1 MAARQAQ
8 FTAIPSLPQVGLQ
21 PWQYYFY
28 SALKSNM
35 EMLTG
40 GANGTDSSR
49 TAVTAGQ
56 ITVAAPPAQNMTK
69 VTADGSAIGL
79 KDEQVSVPTSDD
91 YVKLVSN
98 VQTLANDV
106 ASLRSTVE
114 LLIKQLKAT
123 P

>member
-1 MAARQAQ
+1 MATRQAQ
-8 FTAIPSLPQVGLQ
+8 FTAIPALPQVGLQ

-40 GANGTDSSR
+40 GANGVDNSR
-49 TAVTAGQ
+49 MAITSGQ
-56 ITVAAPPAQNMTK
+56 ITVAAPPTQNMAK
-69 VTADGSAIGL
+69 VTADGSSIGL
-79 KDEQVSVPTSDD
+79 KDEKVTVPISED

-114 LLIKQLKAT
+114 TLIKQLKAT

>member
-1 MAARQAQ
+1 
-8 FTAIPSLPQVGLQ
+8 
-21 PWQYYFY
+21 
-28 SALKSNM
+28 
-35 EMLTG
+35 
-40 GANGTDSSR
+40 
-49 TAVTAGQ
+49 
-56 ITVAAPPAQNMTK
+56 MTK
-69 VTADGSAIGL
+69 VSAEGAAIGL